1 MIPPRDNLG
10 RVEPL
15 HEAGG
20 MRRLPLPEGVRGEEN
35 ISADGRY
42 RQRLIRDWT
51 PQGVCPRSILWIGM
65 NPSIADSRDDD
76 PTCSRERQVSVDLGY
91 SRYLK
96 GNVLD
101 WRATEPRNL
110 PNQTNQACSADNLPN
125 IVEMAREAEIVVIAH
140 GNMHQRYVPIIDRT
154 IEALRRVGK
163 PLFVLGRNATG
174 HPKHILRMPAEL
186 NLEPF

>member
-10 RVEPL
+10 PIEPP

-76 PTCSRERQVSVDLGY
+76 PTCRRERQVSVDLGY

-110 PNQTNQACSADNLPN
+110 PNQPNQACSADNLPN

-140 GNMHQRYVPIIDRT
+140 GNMPQRYVPIINRT

-174 HPKHILRMPAEL
+174 HPKHILRMSAEL